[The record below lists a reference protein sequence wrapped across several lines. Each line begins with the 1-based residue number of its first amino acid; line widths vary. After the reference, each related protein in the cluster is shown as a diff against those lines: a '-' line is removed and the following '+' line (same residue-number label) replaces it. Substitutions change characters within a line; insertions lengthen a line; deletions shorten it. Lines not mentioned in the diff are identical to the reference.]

1 MLPNYVIIV
10 LSFANYII
18 NTLGLY
24 KVCFYLE
31 LYSFFIEKKNLNVE
45 MLSWKGKRPINSG
58 QVRTGNYFEC
68 SCCMFGFEWKYLNP
82 TGVGFVLSS
91 EQPLSLS
98 SSGDFGC
105 GFG

>member
-31 LYSFFIEKKNLNVE
+31 LYSFFIEKK
-45 MLSWKGKRPINSG
+45 K
-58 QVRTGNYFEC
+58 FEC
-68 SCCMFGFEWKYLNP
+68 
-82 TGVGFVLSS
+82 
-91 EQPLSLS
+91 
-98 SSGDFGC
+98 
-105 GFG
+105 